1 MEYSNFKVFVVVL
14 FIIFN
19 ACTTGVDCRST
30 REIYGKWEV
39 KKFLAIESVK
49 QAKNE
54 VYNPVA
60 EFKQDGTVDIQLDAN
75 TCSGGFDL
83 LGETEINI
91 GNTGCTKICCDNEFS
106 IKFILM

>member
-39 KKFLAIESVK
+39 KEFLAIE
-49 QAKNE
+49 
-54 VYNPVA
+54 
-60 EFKQDGTVDIQLDAN
+60 
-75 TCSGGFDL
+75 
-83 LGETEINI
+83 
-91 GNTGCTKICCDNEFS
+91 
-106 IKFILM
+106 